1 LSLVVAVVR
10 VDMALR
16 TVVVAV
22 VQVDTELQ
30 LSAVYQQALRTPSL
44 LALAVV
50 AALAEILALLVET
63 QYLDQSLLSV
73 VVVVVRITS
82 DQLREVPVVVQEL
95 QPIS

>member
-1 LSLVVAVVR
+1 
-10 VDMALR
+10 
-16 TVVVAV
+16 
-22 VQVDTELQ
+22 
-30 LSAVYQQALRTPSL
+30 

-82 DQLREVPVVVQEL
+82 DQLREVPVVVQVSRQVITQEQVEL
-95 QPIS
+95 LGRAMRVETLQLQVFIQRMAQVVVVLQGLVQVV

>member
-30 LSAVYQQALRTPSL
+30 LSAV
-44 LALAVV
+44 
-50 AALAEILALLVET
+50 
-63 QYLDQSLLSV
+63 
-73 VVVVVRITS
+73 
-82 DQLREVPVVVQEL
+82 
-95 QPIS
+95 